1 MKGCASID
9 VLEFWKDWNSK
20 KKKKKKECGVGNKPS
35 SLFID
40 NISVKKYI

>member
-1 MKGCASID
+1 MQASMC
-9 VLEFWKDWNSK
+9 WNFGKTGIVK

>member
-1 MKGCASID
+1 MQGEASMC
-9 VLEFWKDWNSK
+9 WNFGK
-20 KKKKKKECGVGNKPS
+20 TGIKKKKKKECGVGNKPS